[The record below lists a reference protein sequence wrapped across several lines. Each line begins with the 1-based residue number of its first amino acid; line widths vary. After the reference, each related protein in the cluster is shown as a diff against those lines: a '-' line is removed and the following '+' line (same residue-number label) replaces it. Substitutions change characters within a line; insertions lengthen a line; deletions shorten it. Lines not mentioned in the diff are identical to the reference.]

1 MNTTQKI
8 GTFGGALPT
17 PSPMLATS
25 LGLRASA
32 FQFRDEM
39 QAAYDANGKQTSV
52 LNRAAVRSAM
62 MEFWAKKRPNLTG
75 SSLTQFVRAR
85 HPLLFDDGLQGVSG
99 TNEQRQAANEF
110 APGIALGLGPVL
122 KFVL

>member
-1 MNTTQKI
+1 MSIKQTV

-17 PSPMLATS
+17 PSPMLAAS
-25 LGLRASA
+25 LGLRATTY
-32 FQFRDEM
+32 QFRDELA
-39 QAAYDANGKQTSV
+39 AAYEGNGRQTSV

-75 SSLTQFVRAR
+75 SALEQYVKAR
-85 HPLLFDDGLQGVSG
+85 HALLFDDAAKRVSG
-99 TNEQRQAANEF
+99 LNERQAANEV
-110 APGIALGLGPVL
+110 APGNALGLGPVL

>member
-1 MNTTQKI
+1 MSIQNKI
-8 GTFGGALPT
+8 GTFGGSLPT

-32 FQFRDEM
+32 YQFRDEM

-75 SSLTQFVRAR
+75 SSLTQFARAR
-85 HPLLFDDGLQGVSG
+85 HPLLFDDGLKGVSG
-99 TNEQRQAANEF
+99 LNERQAANEVLAIGRPMKF
-110 APGIALGLGPVL
+110 AV
-122 KFVL
+122 